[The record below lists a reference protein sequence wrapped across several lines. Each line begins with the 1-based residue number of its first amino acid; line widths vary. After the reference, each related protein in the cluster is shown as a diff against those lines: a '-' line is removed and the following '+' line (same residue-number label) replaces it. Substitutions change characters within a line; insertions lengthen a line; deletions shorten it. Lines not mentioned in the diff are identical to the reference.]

1 MNNLHVIFGTG
12 PLGRSVAKELVEHG
26 KQVRMVNRSGKA
38 DGLPKNVEVVAGDA
52 YSLEFTRRVTEHA
65 EVVYQCA
72 QPEYHQ
78 WTEKFPALQQ
88 SILESTASNKAKL
101 VIADNLYMYGD
112 PNGQTI
118 SEASPEKAHTKKG
131 NLRKLMAEKALEA
144 HRTGKLQ
151 VALSRPSHYFGPGYD
166 IAANF
171 MFLPA
176 LKGKSLQLLGKTDAP
191 HSFSYVPDA
200 GRAMAILG
208 TSEQS
213 WGQVWIPPVM
223 PAMTQREFAEKIW
236 QAAGQ
241 QGKAKITSLNKWM
254 LRMVGLFNPA
264 SRETVEM
271 LYEFEKPYIVDSS
284 KFEKTFN
291 VKATPLDET
300 IERTLEYYQTQL
312 NQKDR
317 KIAPSNQTT
326 PLGQTKHKNSF

>member
-12 PLGRSVAKELVEHG
+12 PLGRSVAEELVKRG
-26 KQVRMVNRSGKA
+26 RQVRMVNRSGKA
-38 DGLPKNVEVVAGDA
+38 SELPQGIEVVAGDA
-52 YSLEFTRRVTEHA
+52 YSQDFTCHVTKGA

-72 QPEYHQ
+72 QPDYHQ
-78 WTEKFPALQQ
+78 WTEKFPALQH
-88 SILESTASNKAKL
+88 SILESTAKNGAKL

-118 SEASPEKAHTKKG
+118 SETSPENPHTKKG
-131 NLRKLMAEKALEA
+131 KLRKQMADAALAA

-171 MFLPA
+171 IFLPA
-176 LKGKSLQLLGKTDAP
+176 LKGKSVQLLGKIDVP

-223 PAMTQREFAEKIW
+223 PVMTQREFAQKVW

-241 QGKAKITSLNKWM
+241 QGKGSITLLKKWM
-254 LRMVGLFNPA
+254 LGLVGLFNPA

-271 LYEFEKPYIVDSS
+271 LYEFEKPYVVDSS
-284 KFEKTFN
+284 KFQKTFGMM
-291 VKATPLDET
+291 ATP
-300 IERTLEYYQTQL
+300 IEEAILRTLEYYQVQL
-312 NQKDR
+312 NR
-317 KIAPSNQTT
+317 KEKRNKSTKTNNSPEMNQT
-326 PLGQTKHKNSF
+326 

>member
-1 MNNLHVIFGTG
+1 MSNLHVIFGTG
-12 PLGRSVAKELVEHG
+12 PLGRSVAEELVKRG
-26 KQVRMVNRSGKA
+26 KQVRMVNRSGKQEN
-38 DGLPKNVEVVAGDA
+38 LPENVEVVAGDA
-52 YSLEFTRRVTEHA
+52 YSFDFTRHITQGA

-78 WTEKFPALQQ
+78 WTEKFSALQQ
-88 SILESTASNKAKL
+88 SILESAASNKSKL

-112 PNGQTI
+112 PDGQTI
-118 SEASPEKAHTKKG
+118 SETSLERAHTKKG
-131 NLRKLMAEKALEA
+131 KLRKQMAEAALEA
-144 HRTGKLQ
+144 HRTGKLK

-176 LKGKSLQLLGKTDAP
+176 LKGKAVQLLGKADLP

-200 GRAMAILG
+200 GKAMAILG

-223 PAMTQREFAEKIW
+223 PTMTQRAFAQKIW

-241 QGKAKITSLNKWM
+241 NGKAKIMLLNKWM
-254 LRMVGLFNPA
+254 LGFVGLFNHG

-271 LYEFEKPYIVDSS
+271 LYEFEKPYVVDSS

-291 VKATPLDET
+291 AKATPLDEA
-300 IERTLEYYQTQL
+300 IEKTLEHYHTQA
-312 NQKDR
+312 NEKS
-317 KIAPSNQTT
+317 ATT
-326 PLGQTKHKNSF
+326 NVLAAK